1 MNGEL
6 LPITK
11 QSGLWIVGLYYHGTA
26 AAAAAAAA
34 ATADSVA
41 RLLWSEIAETS

>member
-26 AAAAAAAA
+26 AAAAAA
-34 ATADSVA
+34 TADSVA

>member
-34 ATADSVA
+34 TADSVA